1 MIIRNESRRRTAK
14 RLGPS
19 LDRRR
24 ILGLHVALVVL
35 ASLASLA
42 CETRHRSSVL
52 VPVAYDAGS
61 DGMASAGILRGEN
74 LEIDGTT
81 SRLLAEA
88 SRTPDVSADL
98 STADRERLLS
108 EPFRLAYASAWRRD
122 LQQRIGHRRILVGE
136 LGESRISTRIEWLP
150 IFLVWVTPPFAF
162 AHRSDVAHP
171 AFELRLVDL
180 DTGRIDAEFFA
191 MMPKKP
197 DRKGISGPQLEAALF
212 AMGLRGERQ

>member
-1 MIIRNESRRRTAK
+1 MAK
-14 RLGPS
+14 RPGWS
-19 LDRRR
+19 RGRRPV
-24 ILGLHVALVVL
+24 LGLLVVL
-35 ASLASLA
+35 ALLA
-42 CETRHRSSVL
+42 CETRHRSAVL
-52 VPVAYDAGS
+52 FPVAYDAGS
-61 DGMASAGILRGEN
+61 GGMASAGILRGAERE
-74 LEIDGTT
+74 LDGAT

-136 LGESRISTRIEWLP
+136 LGESRIETRIEWLP
-150 IFLVWVTPPFAF
+150 IFLVWVTPPFEF

-191 MMPKKP
+191 MMPGKAV
-197 DRKGISGPQLEAALF
+197 RKGISEPQLEAALF
-212 AMGLRGERQ
+212 AMGLRGERR